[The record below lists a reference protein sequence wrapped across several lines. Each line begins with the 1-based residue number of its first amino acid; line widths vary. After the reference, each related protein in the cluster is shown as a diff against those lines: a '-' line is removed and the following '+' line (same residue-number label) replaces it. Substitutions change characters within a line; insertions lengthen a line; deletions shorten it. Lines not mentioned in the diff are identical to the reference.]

1 VPRPARHGLLAALLL
16 AGLTATRS
24 ASASD
29 AAACRELER
38 AFDLVK
44 LDISSVQ
51 LNAILFSAA
60 GKGCEPLARRLLAA
74 GAALAARDRRGA
86 MPLAH
91 AAQSGQVALVELL
104 LAHGAPIDARN
115 LAGSTALHA
124 AAENDRLAVVRLL
137 LDKGADPNLPGR
149 SGVTPLAAACFKGN
163 ESIVELLLAQGADPN
178 AIDATGKAP
187 ILYAA
192 ALGFTPIVRRLLAA
206 NVDVNARY
214 GNDLTALM
222 WVAGFGDGAGIL
234 DVEQVVNL
242 LIDRG
247 ASIDGADNRGRT
259 ALMIAAE
266 LGHDSIVDLLLRRGA
281 DRTLTDKDGKTAR
294 DLSANDN
301 VRETLR
307 CGSSL
312 SPLASARGKKPQV
325 ERGEGVFQ
333 ALRRLRCPSPGARH
347 KQ

>member
-1 VPRPARHGLLAALLL
+1 
-16 AGLTATRS
+16 
-24 ASASD
+24 
-29 AAACRELER
+29 
-38 AFDLVK
+38 
-44 LDISSVQ
+44 
-51 LNAILFSAA
+51 
-60 GKGCEPLARRLLAA
+60 
-74 GAALAARDRRGA
+74 
-86 MPLAH
+86 
-91 AAQSGQVALVELL
+91 
-104 LAHGAPIDARN
+104 
-115 LAGSTALHA
+115 
-124 AAENDRLAVVRLL
+124 
-137 LDKGADPNLPGR
+137 
-149 SGVTPLAAACFKGN
+149 
-163 ESIVELLLAQGADPN
+163 VELLLAQGADPN

-281 DRTLTDKDGKTAR
+281 DRTLMDKDGKTAR

-301 VRETLR
+301 VRETL
-307 CGSSL
+307 
-312 SPLASARGKKPQV
+312 AAR
-325 ERGEGVFQ
+325 
-333 ALRRLRCPSPGARH
+333 
-347 KQ
+347 

>member
-1 VPRPARHGLLAALLL
+1 MLAALLL
-16 AGLTATRS
+16 AGFTATRS
-24 ASASD
+24 AWASD

-74 GAALAARDRRGA
+74 GAALVARDRRGA
-86 MPLAH
+86 MPLTR
-91 AAQSGQVALVELL
+91 AAQSGQAALVELL

-115 LAGSTALHA
+115 LAASPALHA
-124 AAENDRLAVVRLL
+124 AAENDRLSVVRLL

-178 AIDATGKAP
+178 AIEATGKAP

-192 ALGFTPIVRRLLAA
+192 ALGLRRLLAA

-222 WVAGFGDGAGIL
+222 WVAGF
-234 DVEQVVNL
+234 
-242 LIDRG
+242 
-247 ASIDGADNRGRT
+247 S
-259 ALMIAAE
+259 
-266 LGHDSIVDLLLRRGA
+266 
-281 DRTLTDKDGKTAR
+281 
-294 DLSANDN
+294 
-301 VRETLR
+301 
-307 CGSSL
+307 
-312 SPLASARGKKPQV
+312 
-325 ERGEGVFQ
+325 
-333 ALRRLRCPSPGARH
+333 
-347 KQ
+347 